1 MTWEYWICL
10 YTRTHCTARGLRAS
24 TIAAYQKTLEQFR
37 EYVRLRQGDV
47 EPGQVT
53 ARHVLE
59 YVNYLRQERHNGDAA
74 VNRQVTVLKNF
85 YRAIVAMGH
94 LEPAANP
101 LRALPEDEGQAAQAA
116 RRVVGRGS
124 PESAGQSTEGY
135 CSGLARS
142 GDPGVVIRHGD
153 PRLGVRDVDGGE
165 RQLGGQHGSRVR
177 QGRAREGCS
186 LKSESRRVVAGVS
199 RGARRR
205 VAA

>member
-1 MTWEYWICL
+1 MQHDLGVLDLSLHPDT
-10 YTRTHCTARGLRAS
+10 LRSAGPGAS
-24 TIAAYQKTLEQFR
+24 TIAAYEKTLEQFR
-37 EYVRLRQGDV
+37 EYIRLRQGDV

-124 PESAGQSTEGY
+124 PESAGQSAEGY
-135 CSGLARS
+135 CSGLGRS

-165 RQLGGQHGSRVR
+165 RSTWRPTR
-177 QGRAREGCS
+177 FACSARAGT
-186 LKSESRRVVAGVS
+186 
-199 RGARRR
+199 RGLFP
-205 VAA
+205 

>member
-59 YVNYLRQERHNGDAA
+59 YVNYLRQERHNGDSA
-74 VNRQVTVLKNF
+74 VNRQVTVLEELLSGD
-85 YRAIVAMGH
+85 RGDGSSGTGRQSAS
-94 LEPAANP
+94 
-101 LRALPEDEGQAAQAA
+101 ALPEDEGQAAQAA

-135 CSGLARS
+135 CLWACATGRSWRCYTAR
-142 GDPGVVIRHGD
+142 GFA
-153 PRLGVRDVDGGE
+153 PR
-165 RQLGGQHGSRVR
+165 S
-177 QGRAREGCS
+177 
-186 LKSESRRVVAGVS
+186 
-199 RGARRR
+199 ARR
-205 VAA
+205 